1 MHGGATINTGYYMQD
16 QEISLRKEQ
25 NQSKKERIVTYAVQL
40 IKPTDFVYIDAGTT
54 TELLVRKLVNCSATF
69 VTNAC
74 EHAQILSENGCTVH
88 ILGGKYKYLSEA
100 TVGLETISS
109 LLKYHFSVGFFGT
122 NGVSI
127 GSGFT
132 TPEIDEDMVKETS
145 IQQCR
150 RPYILSGS
158 EKFDIIST
166 VNFCTFEKATV
177 ITTSLKNPIYKNIS
191 TIIEI
196 E

>member
-1 MHGGATINTGYYMQD
+1 MHGGATTNTGYYMQD

-25 NQSKKERIVTYAVQL
+25 NQSKKERIATYAVQL
-40 IKPTDFVYIDAGTT
+40 IKPTDFIYIDAGTT

-74 EHAQILSENGCTVH
+74 GHAQILSENGCTVH

-132 TPEIDEDMVKETS
+132 TPEIDEAMVKETA

-150 RPYILSGS
+150 RLYILSDS